1 MQPVAVQTT
10 YQPTVQPTDQ
20 PINQQLIPQTSN
32 LHEIPIGLSCE
43 RSPHARIL
51 SLPNLMFHE
60 LLLVRAV
67 KGHHMQ
73 EY

>member
-51 SLPNLMFHE
+51 TLLNASYYYCLDEQQFNLNM
-60 LLLVRAV
+60 LML
-67 KGHHMQ
+67 Q
-73 EY
+73 